1 MENNENP
8 VDKLLGNKQ
17 SISRNPVD
25 ELLSSKKK
33 VESTP
38 LPSSSQLP
46 SEGGTSGLTATPS
59 VSTDTPTE
67 TYTVKQGASFDPF
80 AEAPKMAGQK
90 TALGNTLT
98 PSTEMKAITTTSRG
112 EAVVPDS
119 KIITNTLKTQKDAET
134 KSLVDKYE
142 LYKQSKSA
150 EQVNQGK
157 TPFALD
163 DNKNTID
170 FYMSYL
176 KENNPEEYNYTI
188 QKQAALSK
196 DKEVKTDLEDI
207 QEDDLMIQKF
217 QAETLQKALGLKSRI
232 MSGKYDVAANVV
244 RDQYGDVLKD
254 INGKQS
260 KVTDLETQIKGI
272 DDYINSNF
280 QKDENGQIIT
290 TPQNRKIAEDLIN
303 KRNEFISQY
312 EGVNQELEG
321 ISQNKDF
328 TDAMSL
334 LDETEKTYDAV
345 ESMYRGFMEKNPEVL
360 KGLPEYKKQVEK
372 EKAAQQQKDLTEA
385 ITGGDLGIGESIGR
399 GATSILSALSFI
411 PKSLSG
417 NDDYGWTDKVY
428 DVVKSNVDDFDAEY
442 NPLPKGYDKPVKDS
456 KTGEWNLQYLPG
468 KIAGTLTE
476 MAPIIAITAMTEGA
490 TAGLLARAGASGE
503 LGTALGAFAGE
514 YVAVADDFYT
524 EAKAAGMS
532 EKEAMS
538 FARGAATTQA
548 VLGAIYPDIKLARAN
563 AVKSSYKTYVDN
575 IAKGVTK
582 TQAVKEASKDFAEK
596 LLKEVPQENL
606 QTVSEIYDKNEMYR
620 QMGLNDK
627 IQNSVKDAAIET
639 TILSSIVTLGLGAN
653 GLRTPSRMQEES
665 LYMAANEPDALMQTA
680 QSMLDN
686 KQISQEQ
693 FDDVVVKVQKAS
705 VALSKIDKTL
715 PAEKKAKLLV
725 PMIEKMDLKEEA
737 VNLDDSQKGLMNE
750 KIAEKDNQIQEI
762 LTSPSDQEQ
771 EEALNEEEYLKSIQS
786 ELEARKKPK
795 VEIPESENKMQ
806 REGLFEVDDTQKAQ
820 PIELPV
826 ETTQVA
832 PEITTEKQPAQETKK
847 EEPTVNVDDKIAEVQ
862 KKMQDNK
869 QNFFNEKISYID
881 YRKNN
886 DALEADLK
894 KLESGEQVEQPKI
907 EENVNQEN
915 IQGIPSEIGIGEKPI
930 QAEPIETT
938 SAEETTAGGVI
949 QAPEEKVVEQALEE
963 KKPTP
968 TKTQAQISAEQTID
982 EEEETEQDNVTED
995 AATVKKMDD
1004 DVEVLKGYNKDKY
1017 PNKTPA
1023 ELKKLIEDKYV
1034 GVLARA
1040 YKAKIDGKISG
1051 PTYTAYRNELNK
1063 MMEEKLRPFTKKV
1076 ATGAEGDNI
1085 KKGELKAQVVA
1096 LGERVKEK
1104 LLGEGYKNLALSSA
1118 IPGASPEI
1126 INKLVDL
1133 TVKGVNFAIDT
1144 GYGVREAT
1152 QIALDKIKTNPV
1164 YKKLYESGNI
1174 DETKFRDNVESELSK
1189 AKAQPQPKADDK
1201 QTQEQEAET
1210 GKEVEAA
1217 TETGMPVITQE
1228 DITKESKGK
1237 RKQSQRRE
1245 ENTTYDEINKMIP
1258 QEASFY
1264 AKMDQEQIRETIR
1277 TYINELEASNMI
1289 MDAANL
1295 MLDENA
1301 KKPMPPEMVH
1311 TFNLFLV
1318 DRMKTLAKEVD
1329 NPTLKQDLLNKAA
1342 RLRENN
1348 DKNTTTIAKSLANL
1362 YIHTKEMMSSP
1373 EGVQAASE
1381 QRQVNAI
1388 DSYLNKKQKTALE
1401 SVAEPVNSLINSE
1414 EFAEEVRK
1422 ATEQKLKDIAEKTKG
1437 KDWVS
1442 KVDAFDDLITT
1453 TEDC

>member
-1 MENNENP
+1 MEENNVKDP
-8 VDKLLGNKQ
+8 LGILGKKPTQ
-17 SISRNPVD
+17 SQEDPLGI
-25 ELLSSKKK
+25 LKKK
-33 VESTP
+33 VEPTP

-46 SEGGTSGLTATPS
+46 LEGGTSGLTATPS

-67 TYTVKQGASFDPF
+67 TYTVKPGTSFNPF

-98 PSTEMKAITTTSRG
+98 PSTEIRPVTTTAGSTPTAEKTVNIPKEKESTSMLEDLSSSFLRGSSRLG
-112 EAVVPDS
+112 SMLA
-119 KIITNTLKTQKDAET
+119 
-134 KSLVDKYE
+134 
-142 LYKQSKSA
+142 
-150 EQVNQGK
+150 K
-157 TPFALD
+157 TPAFIYD
-163 DNKNTID
+163 I
-170 FYMSYL
+170 
-176 KENNPEEYNYTI
+176 
-188 QKQAALSK
+188 AA
-196 DKEVKTDLEDI
+196 
-207 QEDDLMIQKF
+207 
-217 QAETLQKALGLKSRI
+217 
-232 MSGKYDVAANVV
+232 Y
-244 RDQYGDVLKD
+244 
-254 INGKQS
+254 
-260 KVTDLETQIKGI
+260 
-272 DDYINSNF
+272 
-280 QKDENGQIIT
+280 
-290 TPQNRKIAEDLIN
+290 PQNKIAELTGLD
-303 KRNEFISQY
+303 ISASS
-312 EGVNQELEG
+312 EELA
-321 ISQNKDF
+321 N
-328 TDAMSL
+328 TL
-334 LDETEKTYDAV
+334 
-345 ESMYRGFMEKNPEVL
+345 
-360 KGLPEYKKQVEK
+360 GLPENEIAKYYDNAVAESQKKLNEKYDKGITDYFKSGDYSKAFGLLANSVVESAPISISLALGNAAGLTTAQSIMGGGAVFAADKKSELDTQNPNMTESSKVENALANGLLEGVFENFGVTKLGSMTKDILLKEGVEQGKEIVKNGFKEVYLPVLKKYIGTTAEESISEAATQYAQNAVDKFSGAKPNIDLMEGVLDAAIIGLGSGVSMSSAPAALELSRTRDGFKRAVEIQSEKQVLENDLVSEAIPLESKQILSDKLKDLTSEEADLVKSEK
-372 EKAAQQQKDLTEA
+372 IKYESLSSDQQKSVDALIDKKRKLIDGITNIPLSEDSKSILQKDLDNIDNE
-385 ITGGDLGIGESIGR
+385 IESI
-399 GATSILSALSFI
+399 
-411 PKSLSG
+411 
-417 NDDYGWTDKVY
+417 Y
-428 DVVKSNVDDFDAEY
+428 SN
-442 NPLPKGYDKPVKDS
+442 
-456 KTGEWNLQYLPG
+456 
-468 KIAGTLTE
+468 
-476 MAPIIAITAMTEGA
+476 
-490 TAGLLARAGASGE
+490 
-503 LGTALGAFAGE
+503 
-514 YVAVADDFYT
+514 
-524 EAKAAGMS
+524 
-532 EKEAMS
+532 
-538 FARGAATTQA
+538 
-548 VLGAIYPDIKLARAN
+548 
-563 AVKSSYKTYVDN
+563 
-575 IAKGVTK
+575 
-582 TQAVKEASKDFAEK
+582 
-596 LLKEVPQENL
+596 
-606 QTVSEIYDKNEMYR
+606 
-620 QMGLNDK
+620 
-627 IQNSVKDAAIET
+627 
-639 TILSSIVTLGLGAN
+639 
-653 GLRTPSRMQEES
+653 
-665 LYMAANEPDALMQTA
+665 
-680 QSMLDN
+680 
-686 KQISQEQ
+686 
-693 FDDVVVKVQKAS
+693 
-705 VALSKIDKTL
+705 
-715 PAEKKAKLLV
+715 
-725 PMIEKMDLKEEA
+725 PMK
-737 VNLDDSQKGLMNE
+737 
-750 KIAEKDNQIQEI
+750 
-762 LTSPSDQEQ
+762 EQ

-826 ETTQVA
+826 ETTQAA
-832 PEITTEKQPAQETKK
+832 PEITTEEKPAQEIKK

-862 KKMQDNK
+862 KKIQDNK
-869 QNFFNEKISYID
+869 QNYFNEKISYVD

-938 SAEETTAGGVI
+938 SAEETTAGGVL
-949 QAPEEKVVEQALEE
+949 QAPEEKVVEQVVAE

-968 TKTQAQISAEQTID
+968 TKTQAQISAEQTIA
-982 EEEETEQDNVTED
+982 EEEDTEQDNVTED

-1004 DVEVLKGYNKDKY
+1004 DVEVLKGYNKEKY

-1040 YKAKIDGKISG
+1040 YKAKMDGKISG

-1096 LGERVKEK
+1096 LGEMVKEK

-1133 TVKGVNFAIDT
+1133 TVKGVNFAIDA

-1152 QIALDKIKTNPV
+1152 QIALDKINTNPV

-1174 DETKFRDNVESELSK
+1174 DETKFRDSVESELSK
-1189 AKAQPQPKADDK
+1189 AKAQPQPKAQEK
-1201 QTQEQEAET
+1201 QAEEQEAET

-1217 TETGMPVITQE
+1217 AETGMPVITQE

-1264 AKMDQEQIRETIR
+1264 QKMDQEQIRETIR

-1329 NPTLKQDLLNKAA
+1329 NPTLKQDLLNKAS

-1381 QRQVNAI
+1381 QRQINAI